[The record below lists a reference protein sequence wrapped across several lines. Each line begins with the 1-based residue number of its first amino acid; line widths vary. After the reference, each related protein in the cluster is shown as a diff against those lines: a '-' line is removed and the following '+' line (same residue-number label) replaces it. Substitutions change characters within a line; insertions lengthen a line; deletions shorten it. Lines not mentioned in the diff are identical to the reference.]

1 MSKLVNEAIAITE
14 ETASILADGKWN
26 DLHTASLQSIIA
38 TAQRVRIQLGFFVTL
53 LAAKAAEDLVVNLKV
68 IEENMPDGLMWI
80 TMQHLGCQK
89 LFLERLVDEVK
100 SKKSASKITWD
111 FPFEW
116 EVPED

>member
-1 MSKLVNEAIAITE
+1 M
-14 ETASILADGKWN
+14 
-26 DLHTASLQSIIA
+26 QSIIA

-53 LAAKAAEDLVVNLKV
+53 LAAKDALARKSGGTAAATKILQGAAEDLVVNLKV